1 MIEYIKGEIVE
12 LTPARMILE
21 CAGIG
26 YELNISLNTYT
37 FYNEDKC
44 RTRVSPNG
52 KPTGKIYV
60 YEVIREDAH
69 LLFGFAGKDERELF
83 LMLTSVSGV
92 GPNTAR
98 MILSSLSPSEL
109 IRVIA
114 DKNETALTSVKGIGL
129 KTAQRILVDL
139 KNKVKPIEGMT
150 VTGGSSSVAAS
161 GAVTEE
167 AVAALVMLGFQ
178 KAASQKAVNSILKG
192 SPALA
197 VEQVIKTALRML

>member
-21 CAGIG
+21 CGGIG
-26 YELNISLNTYT
+26 YELNISLTTYSA
-37 FYNEDKC
+37 F
-44 RTRVSPNG
+44 NG
-52 KPTGKIYV
+52 KQTGKLFV

-69 LLFGFAGKDERELF
+69 LLFGFAERMERELF
-83 LMLTSVSGV
+83 LLLTSVSGV

-98 MILSSLSPSEL
+98 MILSSLPPKEL
-109 IRVIA
+109 VEAIA
-114 DKNETALTSVKGIGL
+114 SKNEAVLTAVKGIGL

-139 KNKVKPIEGMT
+139 KNKVKNVEGLAPVE
-150 VTGGSSSVAAS
+150 VTEAPSN
-161 GAVTEE
+161 GAVAEE

-178 KAASQKAVNSILKG
+178 KAASQKAVTAILKG
-192 SPALA
+192 SPAMA

>member
-37 FYNEDKC
+37 FYN
-44 RTRVSPNG
+44 G

-60 YEVIREDAH
+60 YEVISVDAH

-98 MILSSLSPSEL
+98 MILSSLSPVEL
-109 IRVIA
+109 IQVIA
-114 DKNETALTSVKGIGL
+114 DKNETALTGVKGIGL

-139 KNKVKPIEGMT
+139 KNKVKPMEGT
-150 VTGGSSSVAAS
+150 ASAGSSSAATTRS
-161 GAVTEE
+161 VVTEE

-192 SPALA
+192 SPTLA
-197 VEQVIKTALRML
+197 VEQIIKTALRML